1 MPKIVDRVERRSAIA
16 AAAAE
21 AIADQG
27 IEAVAMKGI
36 ATRAGVTTGSVTH
49 YFNDKDEVILAALLF
64 VDTAMRARVDV
75 ALEGGQ
81 SLVDALVA
89 ALPNDPASRRDWRV
103 WRVFTDAASRSELLM
118 SHYRAANTAWLTTA
132 THVLADQLERRPDE
146 RDTQIVVAVVDAIG
160 DMASADPTSWPLERQ
175 RQLIHHCVERL
186 KVVDDSVPAPSSEHS
201 HDRAS

>member
-1 MPKIVDRVERRSAIA
+1 MPKIVDRVERRATIA

-21 AIADQG
+21 AIADEG
-27 IEAVAMKGI
+27 IEAVTMKGI
-36 ATRAGVTTGSVTH
+36 AARAGVTTGAVTH

-64 VDTAMRARVDV
+64 VDTAMRARVEV
-75 ALEGGQ
+75 ALEDGQ

-118 SHYRAANTAWLTTA
+118 SHYRAANTAWLDTA
-132 THVLADQLERRPDE
+132 TRLLADQLERRPDE

-175 RQLIHHCVERL
+175 RQLIDHCVERL
-186 KVVDDSVPAPSSEHS
+186 KVVDDSVPAPSSG
-201 HDRAS
+201 RQP

>member
-1 MPKIVDRVERRSAIA
+1 MPKIVDRVERRATIA

-27 IEAVAMKGI
+27 IEAVTMKGI
-36 ATRAGVTTGSVTH
+36 AARAGVTTGAVTH

-75 ALEGGQ
+75 ALERGQ

-118 SHYRAANTAWLTTA
+118 SHYRAANTAWLNTA

-146 RDTQIVVAVVDAIG
+146 RDAQLVVAVVDAIG
-160 DMASADPTSWPLERQ
+160 DMASADPTSWPSERQ
-175 RQLIHHCVERL
+175 RQLIHHCLERL
-186 KVVDDSVPAPSSEHS
+186 KVVDGSVPGPSSE
-201 HDRAS
+201 RQP

>member
-1 MPKIVDRVERRSAIA
+1 MPKIVDRVERRAAIA

-21 AIADQG
+21 AIADEG
-27 IEAVAMKGI
+27 IEAVTMQGI
-36 ATRAGVTTGSVTH
+36 AARAGVTTGAVTH

-64 VDTAMRARVDV
+64 VDTAMRARFDV
-75 ALEGGQ
+75 ALKRGQ

-89 ALPNDPASRRDWRV
+89 ALPNDPAARRDWRV
-103 WRVFTDAASRSELLM
+103 WRVFADAASRSELLM
-118 SHYRAANTAWLTTA
+118 SHYRAANTAWLNTA

-146 RDTQIVVAVVDAIG
+146 RDAQLVVAVVDAIG

-186 KVVDDSVPAPSSEHS
+186 KVVDDSVPAPSSE
-201 HDRAS
+201 RQP

>member
-1 MPKIVDRVERRSAIA
+1 MPKIVDRVERRAAIA

-21 AIADQG
+21 AIADEG
-27 IEAVAMKGI
+27 LEAVTMKGI
-36 ATRAGVTTGSVTH
+36 AARAGVTTGAVTH

-75 ALEGGQ
+75 ALEDGQ

-118 SHYRAANTAWLTTA
+118 SHYRAANTAWLDTA
-132 THVLADQLERRPDE
+132 TRLLTDQLERRPDE

-175 RQLIHHCVERL
+175 RQLIDHCVERL
-186 KVVDDSVPAPSSEHS
+186 KVVDDSVPAPSSG
-201 HDRAS
+201 RQP